1 MLNIHRF
8 KLDKHAK
15 SKTKTTHFTKQKHVL
30 TRVTWFFDRGRN
42 DKTYK
47 RASSF
52 DFNSSQ
58 MSSKLFSLVPAN
70 YLILFLSMCACN
82 LFNVR
87 QAWIESHA
95 GRPLK
100 KSAIKQFEVVLKEF
114 CVIHERQGGRHVRAW
129 TFLFIARRER
139 NVWFHGSQ
147 TSGRRF

>member
-8 KLDKHAK
+8 KLDKNAK
-15 SKTKTTHFTKQKHVL
+15 SKTKNNTFYKA
-30 TRVTWFFDRGRN
+30 
-42 DKTYK
+42 KTCFNSSNLIFWS
-47 RASSF
+47 RAERQNIASSF

-87 QAWIESHA
+87 QAWVESHA
-95 GRPLK
+95 GRSLK
-100 KSAIKQFEVVLKEF
+100 IRNKAVWSRAKRVLCDSRKVDAMCEL
-114 CVIHERQGGRHVRAW
+114 ER
-129 TFLFIARRER
+129 FLFIARRER